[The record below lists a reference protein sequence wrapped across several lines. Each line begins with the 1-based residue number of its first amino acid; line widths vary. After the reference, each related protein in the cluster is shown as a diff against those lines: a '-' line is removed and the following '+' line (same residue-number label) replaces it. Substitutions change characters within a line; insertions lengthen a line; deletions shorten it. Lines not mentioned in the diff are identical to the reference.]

1 MSNKPLTPKLNK
13 LFWILSGLVIGNA
26 ILAELLG
33 MKIFSLAK
41 MLGIGSVSTGGFL
54 SLTFDFNMSVGIIIW
69 PFVFVISDL
78 INEYF
83 GKAGVRKVSFFTAG
97 LILYCFIVIYAGTS
111 LPGAD
116 FWLQLNGRD
125 AHGNPLDIN
134 YAYSAIFR
142 QSASIIVGSVSAFL
156 ISQLI
161 DAYAFHYLKNITG
174 HKKLWLR
181 STGSTVISQLF
192 DSFIILFIAF
202 YVLGK
207 WSFMQVITVG
217 VAQYI
222 YKVLLAIVLTPVIY
236 IAHNFIDRYLG
247 EEHPQLEGTS
257 PGDTKF
263 AA

>member
-1 MSNKPLTPKLNK
+1 MSKKPLTPKLNK

-41 MLGIGSVSTGGFL
+41 ILGIGSISTTGFL
-54 SLTFDFNMSVGIIIW
+54 TLTFDFNMSVGIIIW

-83 GKAGVRKVSFFTAG
+83 GKFGVRKVSFFTAG

-116 FWLQLNGRD
+116 FWLQLNGKD

-134 YAYSAIFR
+134 YAYSTIFR
-142 QSASIIVGSVSAFL
+142 QSGGIIIGSVTAFL
-156 ISQLI
+156 VSQLI
-161 DAYAFHYLKNITG
+161 DAYTFHYLKNITG

-192 DSFIILFIAF
+192 DSFIILYIAF
-202 YVLGK
+202 YLLGN
-207 WSFMQVITVG
+207 WSLLQVVTVG
-217 VAQYI
+217 IAQYI
-222 YKVLLAIVLTPVIY
+222 YKIILAVVLTPVIY
-236 IAHNFIDRYLG
+236 VAHNYIDHYLG
-247 EEHPQLEGTS
+247 DEHPQHE
-257 PGDTKF
+257 DTAPDGEKV